1 MLLNYLNELKGLT
14 TREEFEDV
22 LKMTE
27 DDIKFNKVRFNKK
40 TSVEEFI
47 LICNRSLSLVKRYC

>member
-14 TREEFEDV
+14 TREEFKEV
-22 LKMTE
+22 LKITE

-40 TSVEEFI
+40 TSAEEFI
-47 LICNRSLSLVKRYC
+47 LICNRSLSLIKRC